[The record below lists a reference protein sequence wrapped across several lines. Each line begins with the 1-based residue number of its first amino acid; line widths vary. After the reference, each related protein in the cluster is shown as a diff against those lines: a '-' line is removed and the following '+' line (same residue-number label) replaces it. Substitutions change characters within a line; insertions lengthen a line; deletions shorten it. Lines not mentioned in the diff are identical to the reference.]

1 MCIRDRSWPEWNDQF
16 LAEEEVEIVIQ
27 VNGKLRDK
35 ITVKRDMEKE
45 ELERVALASAKVR
58 EATRDKPVR
67 KVIIIPNRLV
77 NVVVG

>member
-1 MCIRDRSWPEWNDQF
+1 
-16 LAEEEVEIVIQ
+16 VIQ

-35 ITVKRDMEKE
+35 VTVKRDLQIE

-58 EATRDKPVR
+58 EAARDKPVR
-67 KVIIIPNRLV
+67 KVVIVPNKLV